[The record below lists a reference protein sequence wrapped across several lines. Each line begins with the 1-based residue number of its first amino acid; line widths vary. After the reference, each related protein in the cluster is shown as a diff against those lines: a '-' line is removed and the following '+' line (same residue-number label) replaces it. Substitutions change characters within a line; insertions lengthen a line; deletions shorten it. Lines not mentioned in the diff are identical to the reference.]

1 MLTIQYNKETEEVEY
16 ISEGTDDVMNTSDI
30 NPFSLTKDC
39 TNLITCEDMQ
49 YMKDSYELE
58 ND

>member
-39 TNLITCEDMQ
+39 TNFITSEDMQ
-49 YMKDSYELE
+49 FIKDSYELE